1 MRKTKT
7 DWLQAGLSTL
17 GDVGVRGL
25 IIDRLTED
33 LGVTKGSFYHHFRNV
48 RDFQEQL
55 IAFWA
60 DQYISTSSGVPNNTR
75 DLLALLDV
83 IMQEAFGTVT
93 EPEIAIRVWAQQ
105 DDVVRSTVER
115 VDAVRRAFVLKVFQ
129 SVASDEKQARLM
141 TDMLSTMLIGSIT
154 VLPRLS
160 PERALDLYT
169 EFKRLYGL
177 GNGESG
183 PERVEHD
190 DDSPEFETDTDRIVE
205 DPETN
210 MPVWML

>member
-1 MRKTKT
+1 MRKSKS
-7 DWLQAGLSTL
+7 DWLQVGLSTL
-17 GDVGVRGL
+17 GVVGVRGL
-25 IIDRLTED
+25 TIERLTEE

-60 DQYISTSSGVPNNTR
+60 DQYTSTSSAVPDDTQE
-75 DLLALLDV
+75 LLALLDV
-83 IMQEAFGTVT
+83 IMEQGFGSVT
-93 EPEIAIRVWAQQ
+93 EPELAIRAWAQQ
-105 DDVVRSTVER
+105 DDMVRATVER
-115 VDAVRRAFVLKVFQ
+115 VDAVRRGFVLKVFQ
-129 SVASDEKQARLM
+129 SVASDETQARLM
-141 TDMLSTMLIGSIT
+141 TDMLSTMLIGSLT

-160 PERALDLYT
+160 PDRVLDLYL

-177 GNGESG
+177 ETGESR
-183 PERVEHD
+183 PDRAELA